1 LNVRKPE
8 HLAVGFEA
16 FAQGFAQAAGCAGQQ
31 QFVVGLDRH
40 IKITWL
46 GQAWRH
52 LHRALV

>member
-1 LNVRKPE
+1 
-8 HLAVGFEA
+8 
-16 FAQGFAQAAGCAGQQ
+16 
-31 QFVVGLDRH
+31 VGLDRH